1 LIIGRT
7 SGKQSAMKVTKYL
20 VIALAI
26 IAILASIAWYLRNT
40 IIHRISGPLLQEYG
54 VTVTDVSL
62 DALATSNATISY
74 LELEHENGT
83 TIAID
88 ELTLSLGKSRTG
100 TKTFTA
106 EKITIDVSS
115 ARDSEP
121 LALAQLID
129 QMLLLPDSLPNT
141 MINVTQL
148 GIAPYP
154 TMREIRWVLTE
165 SMQTLS
171 ASVDSVNLSA
181 EIIRTDQAS
190 HEGVV
195 SVTDTFANVAQQ
207 SITVDIRQTDTG
219 ISLSGAPV
227 LDLPAWAS
235 IATSIAASFGIT
247 PAGVEVGAGTAEL
260 AFDIEMPYDAS
271 QTASMEAQITPSTP
285 VQFVYAG
292 TPDAV
297 TSVSMESSSPI
308 EFETKFP
315 QLEWSGK
322 QQQALLRVS
331 YGQWS
336 EIPVSLSNVSCKT
349 GPACFM
355 NIEVAAGATDLEFAT
370 ASRLALSATQDIVF
384 RDGGLRV
391 YVHPDADF
399 VVTGLSGPDI
409 ALARLNARLISGATL
424 ELADTGW
431 QLSAESL
438 DADIQSLSLD
448 ENLAITA
455 PVSLRNIVVSES
467 DQVMSA
473 TVIVGSPS
481 AQAAWDDRVIVL
493 PGFKG
498 DVSLQGAGLMLALA
512 TVGLHD
518 DKEATIQ
525 ARHNLDS
532 DTGQLSMQD
541 VALSFG
547 SQGLAGRVSP
557 WPYDWDI
564 SAGTFSGE
572 LQLNWDKP
580 DSDWLL
586 DGEAAI
592 HMTDL
597 AGAYADTAF
606 AGLSTSL
613 QAGYD
618 PAKGFTA
625 KPAKIAIA
633 LIEVGL
639 PIENITADYTLN
651 PNALSVEFENLRMT
665 AFGGVIQAD
674 PFSYQLGRDR
684 NSLVLRAESIETTEL
699 LTLKEFEAIE
709 LSGSIAAELPVIIE
723 GNAVTIVNGRLTGE
737 APGGVIRYLAGIAPD
752 DTGATSI
759 DLVTRALSNFQ
770 YETLTASVDYSKDG
784 DLKLQMQLT
793 GRNPDMESNRPIVL
807 NLGVENNIPQMLRSL
822 QAARAVEEILERRLA
837 K

>member
-1 LIIGRT
+1 
-7 SGKQSAMKVTKYL
+7 MKVTKYL
-20 VIALAI
+20 VIALAVV
-26 IAILASIAWYLRNT
+26 ALLASIAWYLRNT
-40 IIHRISGPLLQEYG
+40 IIHRISGPILQEYG
-54 VTVTDVSL
+54 LAVTDVSL

-83 TIAID
+83 IIAID
-88 ELTLSLGKSRTG
+88 ELTLPIGKSRAG
-100 TKTFTA
+100 TRTFTT
-106 EKITIDVSS
+106 EKVTIDIS
-115 ARDSEP
+115 AASDSEP

-141 MINVTQL
+141 VINVTQL
-148 GIAPYP
+148 SIAPYP
-154 TMREIRWVLTE
+154 TMQDLRWVSTEDKQSLTV
-165 SMQTLS
+165 
-171 ASVDSVNLSA
+171 SVDSIVLSA
-181 EIIRTDQAS
+181 EIIRANKAS
-190 HEGVV
+190 RDGVV
-195 SVTDTFANVAQQ
+195 SVRDDFANVAEQ
-207 SITVDIRQTDTG
+207 SITVGIRQTDTG
-219 ISLSGAPV
+219 ISLGGASV
-227 LDLPAWAS
+227 LDLPAWTS
-235 IATSIAASFGIT
+235 IATSIEVSFGIT
-247 PAGVEVGAGTAEL
+247 PASVEVGAGSAEL
-260 AFDIEMPYDAS
+260 VFDVEIPYDAS
-271 QTASMEAQITPSTP
+271 QTASMEAQITLSTP
-285 VQFVYAG
+285 LQVVYTS
-292 TPDAV
+292 TPGAV

-308 EFETKFP
+308 EFETTFP
-315 QLEWSGK
+315 QFEWSAN
-322 QQQALLRVS
+322 QQQASLRVS
-331 YGQWS
+331 SAQSS
-336 EIPVSLSNVSCKT
+336 EIPVSLSNISCQT

-355 NIEVAAGATDLEFAT
+355 NIEVATGATDLEFAT
-370 ASRLALSATQDIVF
+370 AGRLELSATQDVEF
-384 RDGGLRV
+384 HDDGLRV
-391 YVHPDADF
+391 HVHPDGKL
-399 VVTGLSGPDI
+399 VVTELSGPDF

-424 ELADTGW
+424 ELADAGW

-448 ENLAITA
+448 ENVTITA
-455 PVSLRNIVVSES
+455 PVSLRNIVVSDS
-467 DQVMSA
+467 DQVLSA
-473 TVIVGSPS
+473 AVVVDSPS
-481 AQAAWDDRVIVL
+481 GQATWDDRVIAL

-498 DVSLQGAGLMLALA
+498 DVSLRDADLTIALA

-518 DKEATIQ
+518 DKEATIEAQ
-525 ARHNLDS
+525 HNLDS
-532 DTGQLSMQD
+532 DTGQLSIQD
-541 VALSFG
+541 VALSFN
-547 SQGLAGRVSP
+547 SQGLADRVFP
-557 WPYDWDI
+557 WPYDWNI

-572 LQLNWDKP
+572 LQLQWQKP

-586 DGEAAI
+586 DGAFSI
-592 HMTDL
+592 QMTDL
-597 AGAYADTAF
+597 AGTYADTAF

-613 QAGYD
+613 RADYD
-618 PAKGFTA
+618 PATGFTA

-639 PIENITADYTLN
+639 PMENITADYTLN
-651 PNALSVEFENLRMT
+651 PNALSVEVENLHMT

-723 GNAVTIVNGRLTGE
+723 GNTVTIVNGRLTGE

-752 DTGATSI
+752 DIAATSI

-822 QAARAVEEILERRLA
+822 QAARAVEEILERRLV

>member
-1 LIIGRT
+1 
-7 SGKQSAMKVTKYL
+7 MKVTKYL

-26 IAILASIAWYLRNT
+26 VAILASIAWYLRNT
-40 IIHRISGPLLQEYG
+40 IIHRISGPILQEYG
-54 VTVTDVSL
+54 LAVTDVSL

-88 ELTLSLGKSRTG
+88 ELTLSIGKSSTG
-100 TKTFTA
+100 AKTFSA
-106 EKITIDVSS
+106 EKVTIDIPS
-115 ARDSEP
+115 ASDGEP

-129 QMLLLPDSLPNT
+129 QMLSLPDSIPNT

-148 GIAPYP
+148 SMAPYP
-154 TMREIRWVLTE
+154 TMREIRWVSTE
-165 SMQTLS
+165 SKQTLT
-171 ASVDSVNLSA
+171 ASVDSIVSSA
-181 EIIRTDQAS
+181 EIVRTDQAS

-195 SVTDTFANVAQQ
+195 LVTNTLANVAEQL
-207 SITVDIRQTDTG
+207 ITASIRQTDTG
-219 ISLSGAPV
+219 ISLSGASA

-247 PAGVEVGAGTAEL
+247 PASVEVEAGSAEL
-260 AFDIEMPYDAS
+260 AFDVDIPYDPN
-271 QTASMEAQITPSTP
+271 QTAWMETQITPSTP
-285 VQFVYAG
+285 LQFVYANA
-292 TPDAV
+292 PDAV
-297 TSVSMESSSPI
+297 TLVSMESSSPI
-308 EFETKFP
+308 EFETTFP
-315 QLEWSGK
+315 QLEWSAN
-322 QQQALLRVS
+322 QQQALLSVS

-336 EIPVSLSNVSCKT
+336 EIPVSMSNVSCKT

-355 NIEVAAGATDLEFAT
+355 DIEVAAGATDLEFAT
-370 ASRLALSATQDIVF
+370 ASRLTFSAAQDIMF
-384 RDGGLRV
+384 RDDGLRV
-391 YVHPDADF
+391 HVHPDAEL
-399 VVTGLSGPDI
+399 VVTELSGPDI

-424 ELADTGW
+424 ELTDSGW
-431 QLSAESL
+431 QLSAGSL
-438 DADIQSLSLD
+438 DADVQSLALD
-448 ENLAITA
+448 ENVTITA

-467 DQVMSA
+467 DQALSA
-473 TVIVGSPS
+473 AVVVDSPS
-481 AQAAWDDRVIVL
+481 GQATWNDRAIAL

-498 DVSLQGAGLMLALA
+498 DVSLRDADLTIALA

-518 DKEATIQ
+518 DKEATIEAQ
-525 ARHNLDS
+525 HNLDS
-532 DTGQLSMQD
+532 DTGQLSIQNI
-541 VALSFG
+541 ALSFG
-547 SQGLAGRVSP
+547 SQGLADRVSP

-564 SAGTFSGE
+564 SDGTFSGH
-572 LQLNWDKP
+572 LRLNWEKP
-580 DSDWLL
+580 DSDWQV
-586 DGEAAI
+586 DGASSI
-592 HMTDL
+592 QMTDL

-606 AGLSTSL
+606 AGMSTSF
-613 QAGYD
+613 QVGYD
-618 PAKGFTA
+618 PATGFTA
-625 KPAKIAIA
+625 NPAKIAIG

-651 PNALSVEFENLRMT
+651 PNTLSVEVQDLRMT

-752 DTGATSI
+752 DIAATSI

-770 YETLTASVDYSKDG
+770 YETLTASVDYSEDG